1 MDPERR
7 NRYKD
12 KIDLIEKRIQEIE
25 EWTNISSEEFI
36 EDERTKLATYKAFQ
50 ELSECSMD
58 IIAMACK
65 DLKILPKDDYT
76 NIEKLITKLKFNK
89 RVVQDT
95 NGLRNRLI
103 HRYNRTDDTIAFQSI
118 KELIPEIII
127 FIEVIKKWIK
137 KSLKT

>member
-1 MDPERR
+1 MDSERR

-25 EWTNISSEEFI
+25 EWTHISSEEFI

-50 ELSECSMD
+50 ELAESCMD

-76 NIEKLITKLKFNK
+76 NIEKLCTKLKFKK

-95 NGLRNRLI
+95 NRLRNRLI
-103 HRYNRTDDTIAFQSI
+103 HRDNRTDDTIAFQSI
-118 KELIPEIII
+118 KELLPEIII
-127 FIEVIKKWIK
+127 FREVIKKWIK